1 MICKVKVISTG
12 SKGNAVLLND
22 EILIDCG
29 VPFRELEPYC
39 KGLRL
44 VLLTHVHGDHF
55 NPETIKR
62 LRCAG
67 ASLRGSWNRWDASAW
82 TAA

>member
-29 VPFRELEPYC
+29 VPFRELEPWN
-39 KGLRL
+39 LRL
-44 VLLTHVHGDHF
+44 MPVQFVITFLY
-55 NPETIKR
+55 
-62 LRCAG
+62 
-67 ASLRGSWNRWDASAW
+67 
-82 TAA
+82 

>member
-44 VLLTHVHGDHF
+44 VLLT
-55 NPETIKR
+55 
-62 LRCAG
+62 L
-67 ASLRGSWNRWDASAW
+67 SLIHISEPTRPY
-82 TAA
+82 

>member
-39 KGLRL
+39 KGL
-44 VLLTHVHGDHF
+44 
-55 NPETIKR
+55 
-62 LRCAG
+62 
-67 ASLRGSWNRWDASAW
+67 
-82 TAA
+82 

>member
-12 SKGNAVLLND
+12 SKVNAVLLND

-62 LRCAG
+62 LHI
-67 ASLRGSWNRWDASAW
+67 LRPAQR
-82 TAA
+82 